1 MLDPCVRC
9 MCVCVCVCVCCISDV
24 SVYLDVYDVYRIY
37 ESDVSAYRYLG
48 MSQTLIYNVS
58 VYIAVGTDVSVYIYV
73 CDVYAAYMSLTSVPT
88 DI

>member
-1 MLDPCVRC
+1 
-9 MCVCVCVCVCCISDV
+9 
-24 SVYLDVYDVYRIY
+24 
-37 ESDVSAYRYLG
+37 
-48 MSQTLIYNVS
+48 MSQTFIYNVS